1 MRVCLLY
8 VRANLPKVS
17 GERMATFLEIKTK
30 SVNPFLKRFLS
41 MMNCPFSWRKN
52 LKERAENELENR
64 VNYRRILFR
73 RYPVFCR
80 NPKVVPQQHPS
91 V

>member
-8 VRANLPKVS
+8 VRANLPKTS
-17 GERMATFLEIKTK
+17 RERMATFLEIKTK
-30 SVNPFLKRFLS
+30 ALIRSKRFLS

-52 LKERAENELENR
+52 LKEIEGNELENR
-64 VNYRRILFR
+64 VNYQRILFR

-80 NPKVVPQQHPS
+80 NPKVVPQQHPG